1 MSKKLRITRK
11 GKTVIAI
18 TAAVGLILSGI
29 TAVALWN
36 RSEPD
41 NYTDEVYSYS
51 IGVILSQSKENESKA
66 RQELRE
72 KIEKANSL
80 LKDTDGRIFD
90 SSRTNLETY
99 ITNIKDIPDSQ
110 IVESDNFIDY
120 VNSEKRVES
129 FIDNLSE
136 KQEALQTSYDKW
148 LETRTEQDKNA
159 NEINEEVNSGI
170 TNADE
175 LEKTIQK
182 NIQEA
187 ERIQEEREQQ
197 RRELEEK
204 NKRQN
209 QDTAQQPTAP
219 SPSLPASPAT
229 PPAPTPTTSPSP
241 TSTPAP
247 TPTEKPSTM
256 PSIPTSPVEED
267 NEDAQNSM
275 IGQDNG

>member
-36 RSEPD
+36 PSEPD

-51 IGVILSQSKENESKA
+51 MGIILSRSKENESNS

-72 KIEKANSL
+72 KIEEANIL
-80 LKDTDGRIFD
+80 LKDTDGKIFD
-90 SSRTNLETY
+90 GSRTNLQTY

-110 IVESDNFIDY
+110 IVESDNLIDY
-120 VNSEKRVES
+120 VKSEERIGS

-148 LETRTEQDKNA
+148 LETRTEQDKNTT
-159 NEINEEVNSGI
+159 EINEEVNSGI
-170 TNADE
+170 TDADE
-175 LEKTIQK
+175 LEKTIQE

-187 ERIQEEREQQ
+187 ERIQEEREEQ
-197 RRELEEK
+197 RRKLEEK
-204 NKRQN
+204 NKKQKQTPPR
-209 QDTAQQPTAP
+209 QPTIP
-219 SPSLPASPAT
+219 SPSLPVSPTT

-247 TPTEKPSTM
+247 TPTEKPSTT